1 MCELLSQE
9 RVRTPRYVYGMRICV
24 LVAAAL
30 AMMFTAVAEAPRS
43 AAAGGSLTGDWSGDS
58 VCVANRETCHDEK
71 ALYHLTGPNEEN
83 IVTVIGTKVVDGHE
97 IVMGPPSDFRY
108 DPEKKTLTFESRY
121 GVFRFTVS
129 GTSMDGTLTL
139 PSGVLLRRITL
150 KKTPKAS

>member
-1 MCELLSQE
+1 
-9 RVRTPRYVYGMRICV
+9 VRTPRYVYGMRTRV
-24 LVAAAL
+24 VVAAVL
-30 AMMFTAVAEAPRS
+30 AIVVSAAGQPSRS
-43 AAAGGSLTGDWSGDS
+43 AGADGSLTGDWSGDS

-71 ALYHLTGPNEEN
+71 ALYHLTGPNEQN
-83 IVTVIGTKVVDGHE
+83 VVTVIGSKIVDGRE

-129 GTSMDGTLTL
+129 GTAMDGTLTL

-150 KKTPKAS
+150 KKTAKAS

>member
-1 MCELLSQE
+1 
-9 RVRTPRYVYGMRICV
+9 VRTPRYVYGMRIRI

-30 AMMFTAVAEAPRS
+30 GVIFSTIVEPSCS
-43 AAAGGSLTGDWSGDS
+43 AAADGSLTGDWSGDS

-71 ALYHLTGPNEEN
+71 ALYHLTGPNEQS
-83 IVTVIGTKVVDGHE
+83 IVTVIGTKIVDGRE

-108 DPEKKTLTFESRY
+108 DPEKKTLMFESRY
-121 GVFRFTVS
+121 GTFRFTVS

-150 KKTPKAS
+150 KKTPKAN